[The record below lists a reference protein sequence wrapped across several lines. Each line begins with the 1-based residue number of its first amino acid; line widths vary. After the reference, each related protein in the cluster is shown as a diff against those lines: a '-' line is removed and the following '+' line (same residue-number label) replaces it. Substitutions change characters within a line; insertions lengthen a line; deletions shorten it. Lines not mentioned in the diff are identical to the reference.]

1 MLAISSPQLAQK
13 TIPSSEG
20 LLLLARSV
28 FTIGFY
34 ASVISSFPEWWVF
47 VKIRELRNQ
56 VRGLVNS
63 NKWRWRVRA
72 RCLVLLRVRPFTGA
86 GQLVSRLAGTHWVL
100 QRNGVLA
107 RLLAHLLTTLSSGE
121 FRNSVAECVSHPT
134 VRSLRIVIEYDGA
147 ARHSDS

>member
-28 FTIGFY
+28 FTKGFY

-100 QRNGVLA
+100 QRNGVGNCCWLICS
-107 RLLAHLLTTLSSGE
+107 RLYRRVSFAILS
-121 FRNSVAECVSHPT
+121 
-134 VRSLRIVIEYDGA
+134 RSAFHTR
-147 ARHSDS
+147 R